1 LSNGVTALLG
11 EVGKRFGQ
19 AFLSLDD
26 LVAGQSLVSGGL
38 DQAAQVGRAAIGA
51 AAVSTQLAARSMLL
65 GVQVGA
71 RAARAS
77 AASLRGLPGSGLLG
91 LGLAEEWAR
100 RLDERATGVGAES
113 SRLAAWSAEL
123 VGGEAAAPRNPLTR
137 EPWLAQGAPPAYS
150 WPELAADTA
159 LGPLRRSAALPLA
172 AGADAACLAAGTRP
186 ARWTWR
192 LALRGANALL
202 DLWPGGGRSEDAGRR
217 QGAELRDAF
226 AALVSGS
233 GLRVPEAV
241 ATFTEANA
249 RLAFG
254 DLRQVRHALPKALEE
269 LASVAASG
277 GDRGGRMTGWT
288 TALFRRYARIVSD
301 RAPAGFAAA
310 LERSHGLSDSAPV
323 LGALL
328 GDATE
333 LAVFATGYPGF
344 VALAAFDD
352 GMLLTVGLTDIGRV
366 EPWARED
373 GVEGRRSGDAG
384 AAGPSGRT
392 SRPELVALCEEV
404 LGRPGEGVAPSFHP
418 EPTVRL
424 AQDVAFGYSR
434 DALGREP
441 ALERIERLFGRQA
454 RERIEADVSLE
465 PDILDAPG
473 GDDRGERAK
482 NRGTDRGE
490 TRWRLLWRR
499 IDELAAG
506 GDLPRTRDLCVAQ
519 LDSLQRFT
527 QLRWVYVPD
536 QVRRRVELL
545 RDFLS
550 LANQDLALR
559 SAETAA
565 ATAERLAT
573 LARFEAWVS

>member
-1 LSNGVTALLG
+1 LSNGVTDLLG

-38 DQAAQVGRAAIGA
+38 DQAAQVGRVAMGA
-51 AAVSTQLAARSMLL
+51 AALSTQLAVRSMLL

-71 RAARAS
+71 KAARAS

-91 LGLAEEWAR
+91 LGLTEEWAR
-100 RLDERATGVGAES
+100 RLDERATGAGAES

-123 VGGEAAAPRNPLTR
+123 MGGEAAAPRNPLTR

-159 LGPLRRSAALPLA
+159 LGPLWRSAVLPAA

-192 LALRGANALL
+192 LARRGANALL
-202 DLWPGGGRSEDAGRR
+202 DLWPGGGRAEGAGRSR
-217 QGAELRDAF
+217 NAELRDAF

-241 ATFTEANA
+241 AAFTEANA

-254 DLRQVRHALPKALEE
+254 DLRQVRDALPKALEE

-288 TALFRRYARIVSD
+288 TGFFRRYARFVSD
-301 RAPAGFAAA
+301 RAPAGLAVA
-310 LERSHGLSDSAPV
+310 LGREHRLSDSAPV

-344 VALAAFDD
+344 VALAALDD
-352 GMLLTVGLTDIGRV
+352 GMLLTVGLTDVGRV
-366 EPWARED
+366 EPWVRED

-384 AAGPSGRT
+384 AAGPARRA
-392 SRPELVALCEEV
+392 SRPELVALCEEI

-418 EPTVRL
+418 EPTVHL

-441 ALERIERLFGRQA
+441 ALDRIERLFGRQA
-454 RERIEADVSLE
+454 RERLEADVSLE
-465 PDILDAPG
+465 PDFLA
-473 GDDRGERAK
+473 GDS
-482 NRGTDRGE
+482 NE
-490 TRWRLLWRR
+490 TRWRLLQRR
-499 IDELAAG
+499 VDDLAGA

-527 QLRWVYVPD
+527 RLPWVYVPR
-536 QVRRRVELL
+536 QVRRRIELL

-565 ATAERLAT
+565 ATAERLVT

>member
-1 LSNGVTALLG
+1 MSNAVTDLLG
-11 EVGKRFGQ
+11 EVGKRLGQ

-38 DQAAQVGRAAIGA
+38 DQAAQAGRLAIGT
-51 AAVSTQLAARSMLL
+51 AAVSTQLAARSLLL

-71 RAARAS
+71 KAARAS
-77 AASLRGLPGSGLLG
+77 AASLRSLPGSDLLG

-100 RLDERATGVGAES
+100 RLDERSTAAGAES

-137 EPWLAQGAPPAYS
+137 EPWLAQSAPPAYA

-159 LGPLRRSAALPLA
+159 LGPLWRSAVLPAA
-172 AGADAACLAAGTRP
+172 AGADALCLTAGTRP

-192 LALRGANALL
+192 LARRGTNALL
-202 DLWPGGGRSEDAGRR
+202 DLWPGGGRSEGAGRR

-254 DLRQVRHALPKALEE
+254 DLRQARRALPMALEE
-269 LASVAASG
+269 LASVSASG
-277 GDRGGRMTGWT
+277 DDRGGRLTGWM
-288 TALFRRYARIVSD
+288 TALFRRYARFVSD

-310 LERSHGLSDSAPV
+310 LERSRGPSGSAPV

-328 GDATE
+328 GDATG

-344 VALAAFDD
+344 VALAALDD
-352 GMLLTVGLTDIGRV
+352 GMLLAVGLTDIGGV
-366 EPWARED
+366 GQWVRED

-384 AAGPSGRT
+384 AAGPSGGT
-392 SRPELVALCEEV
+392 SRPELVALCEET
-404 LGRPGEGVAPSFHP
+404 LGRPGEGVAPGFHP

-434 DALGREP
+434 DALGRER
-441 ALERIERLFGRQA
+441 ALARIERLFGRQA

-465 PDILDAPG
+465 PDLLEAPS
-473 GDDRGERAK
+473 GEV
-482 NRGTDRGE
+482 
-490 TRWRLLWRR
+490 TRWRLLRRR
-499 IDELAAG
+499 IDELAAA
-506 GDLPRTRDLCVAQ
+506 DELSRARELCAAQ

-527 QLRWVYVPD
+527 GLSWVYVPD

-545 RDFLS
+545 RDFVG
-550 LANQDLALR
+550 LANQTQALR
-559 SAETAA
+559 SDETAQ
-565 ATAERLAT
+565 ATQDRLAA
-573 LARFEAWVS
+573 LARFETWAAAQT

>member
-1 LSNGVTALLG
+1 MSNGVAALLG

-26 LVAGQSLVSGGL
+26 LVTGQSLVSGGL
-38 DQAAQVGRAAIGA
+38 DQAAQVGRAAMGA
-51 AAVSTQLAARSMLL
+51 AAISTQVAARSMLL

-71 RAARAS
+71 KAARAS
-77 AASLRGLPGSGLLG
+77 AASLRGLPGSDLLG
-91 LGLAEEWAR
+91 VGLAEEWAR

-137 EPWLAQGAPPAYS
+137 EPWLAQGAPPGYS

-159 LGPLRRSAALPLA
+159 LGPLWRSAVLPAA
-172 AGADAACLAAGTRP
+172 AGADALCLTAGTRP

-192 LALRGANALL
+192 LARRGANALL
-202 DLWPGGGRSEDAGRR
+202 DLWPGGGRAEGAGRSR
-217 QGAELRDAF
+217 NAELRDAF

-254 DLRQVRHALPKALEE
+254 DLRQVRHALPKALDE
-269 LASVAASG
+269 LASVAGSG
-277 GDRGGRMTGWT
+277 GDRGGRVTGWMTG
-288 TALFRRYARIVSD
+288 AFRRYARFVSD

-310 LERSHGLSDSAPV
+310 LERSHGVADTAPV

-344 VALAAFDD
+344 VALAVLDD
-352 GMLLTVGLTDIGRV
+352 GMLLTVGLTDVGRV
-366 EPWARED
+366 APWVRED

-384 AAGPSGRT
+384 AAGPARRT
-392 SRPELVALCEEV
+392 SRPDLVSLCEEV

-441 ALERIERLFGRQA
+441 ALERIERLFGGQA

-465 PDILDAPG
+465 PDLLAAWE
-473 GDDRGERAK
+473 GDDRWRALRKRIDAIADPRALDRARELCTSQLGSLERF
-482 NRGTDRGE
+482 
-490 TRWRLLWRR
+490 TRLHWVFVPRQIRRR
-499 IDELAAG
+499 IDLLAAFVSLSNQNLAVRSEG
-506 GDLPRTRDLCVAQ
+506 GGQ
-519 LDSLQRFT
+519 
-527 QLRWVYVPD
+527 
-536 QVRRRVELL
+536 
-545 RDFLS
+545 
-550 LANQDLALR
+550 
-559 SAETAA
+559 AA
-565 ATAERLAT
+565 DDRLAA
-573 LARFEAWVS
+573 LARFEEWAEAQT